1 MCQSKRFSLV
11 FLAVL
16 ALAIP
21 AAAQSYPKVTVYGG
35 FAHALQKPNSGTF
48 IVSEGGD
55 SFSFEPC
62 AAEGT
67 DVLGASLQHAL
78 CSRRDFHGFET
89 SVNYNF
95 SRTLSLRTD
104 VSALWGKTRSVDT
117 FGDGADMH
125 TDTNLIKDRTLLA
138 VTGLEIGDN
147 ASRRWRP
154 YAHALVGIARQT
166 SNDTQTSTGPFD
178 FQLRDSVTSF
188 AMKVG
193 GGIDF
198 PISSRVDL
206 RAIEVDYT
214 PIFAGSRNDSGNAD
228 FDQRVKGKR
237 ANNVTFSFGL
247 VVH

>member
-1 MCQSKRFSLV
+1 MCQSRRWSLVLLVLLAFSL
-11 FLAVL
+11 
-16 ALAIP
+16 P

-35 FAHALQKPNSGTF
+35 YAHALQKPNSGTF

-62 AAEGT
+62 AAEGA

-95 SRTLSLRTD
+95 SRTMSLRTD
-104 VSALWGKTRSVDT
+104 VSALWGSTRSIDT
-117 FGDGADMH
+117 FDDSGGH
-125 TDTNLIKDRTLLA
+125 TDTNLIKDRTVLA
-138 VTGLEIGDN
+138 VTGIEFGDN
-147 ASRRWRP
+147 AARRWRP
-154 YAHALVGIARQT
+154 YAHALAGVARQT

-193 GGIDF
+193 GGIDI

-214 PIFAGSRNDSGNAD
+214 PIFAKSRNDSGNAD

-237 ANNVTFSFGL
+237 ANNVTFSFGI

>member
-1 MCQSKRFSLV
+1 MCQSRRWFFILTV
-11 FLAVL
+11 VLGLAV
-16 ALAIP
+16 P

-35 FAHALQKPNSGTF
+35 YAHALQKPNSGTF

-62 AAEGT
+62 AADGA

-104 VSALWGKTRSVDT
+104 VSALWGNTRSVDT
-117 FGDGADMH
+117 FDDNGGH

-138 VTGLEIGDN
+138 VTGIEVGDN
-147 ASRRWRP
+147 AARRWRP
-154 YAHALVGIARQT
+154 YFHALAGIARQT
-166 SNDTQTSTGPFD
+166 SKDTQTSTGPFD

-188 AMKVG
+188 AMKIG
-193 GGIDF
+193 GGIDL

-206 RAIEVDYT
+206 RVLEVDYT

-237 ANNVTFSFGL
+237 ANNVTFSFGI

>member
-1 MCQSKRFSLV
+1 MCQSRRFSLV
-11 FLAVL
+11 LLVVL

-35 FAHALQKPNSGTF
+35 YAHALQKPNSGTF

-62 AAEGT
+62 AADGA

-95 SRTLSLRTD
+95 SRTWSLRTD

-117 FGDGADMH
+117 FDDNGGH
-125 TDTNLIKDRTLLA
+125 TDTNVIKDRTLLA
-138 VTGLEIGDN
+138 VTGLELGDN
-147 ASRRWRP
+147 AALRWRP

-166 SNDTQTSTGPFD
+166 SDDTQTSTGPFN
-178 FQLRDSVTSF
+178 FGLRDSVTSF

-193 GGIDF
+193 GGIDI

-237 ANNVTFSFGL
+237 ANNVTFSFGI